1 MREKLQRPWSKRMNY
16 VGSLA
21 QGAVNVAWSAASLP
35 ARIVFGERGEGDAT
49 LPVSG
54 DPMRRAVP
62 CLLRAAHH
70 SLPLTLQIV

>member
-1 MREKLQRPWSKRMNY
+1 MNY

-35 ARIVFGERGEGDAT
+35 ARIVFGERREGDAT

-54 DPMRRAVP
+54 GPYAQCGAV
-62 CLLRAAHH
+62 LAKSSA
-70 SLPLTLQIV
+70 PLATSDLAIV